1 MVTKPLTKWNVW
13 LSVLRRDSSKTIL
26 NMHFFLIKNY
36 LLYSLTYGKLESW
49 NRQRSLW
56 INFRLY
62 LSSSKKR
69 IIKIPE
75 IIIHHLS
82 KQIHEKTSHESSLKN
97 KTIDSH
103 ELTWF
108 QSMLFHFLNYYVYC
122 LYKRLLFINLKLRF
136 LSFLIFFLQIS
147 HNL

>member
-62 LSSSKKR
+62 LSSSKKQ
-69 IIKIPE
+69 IIKILE

-122 LYKRLLFINLKLRF
+122 IYKRLLFINQKLRF
-136 LSFLIFFLQIS
+136 LSFLKKNSIFS
-147 HNL
+147 